1 MTSLDQNAPNRPDAN
16 ASGAVASA
24 DPAGPGAGHG
34 SALSGSDLDGSA
46 DADAD
51 GHRAPDARDGTAA
64 GLPAVPGPARD
75 ADGLRP
81 SGAENVVPGVTGG
94 MGMAAGSTGTPGSPG
109 WSSGAWGAGAV
120 AGRTRLPRR
129 PTPSRRLSQV
139 RAVPPASAP
148 FGGTA
153 PTGLVAAEVETL
165 PAAPVGVPM
174 GVLIGGSPG
183 PIDSAGPGVARVAE
197 RRVSA
202 RLLRFGSGTCQVV
215 LPEWRP
221 AIAVS
226 VPTEQLQRSTG
237 MSPEELRSALLS
249 VVINPEAVHDR
260 ELGLR
265 DWQAEVPAARGR
277 RRGRRQVR

>member
-1 MTSLDQNAPNRPDAN
+1 
-16 ASGAVASA
+16 
-24 DPAGPGAGHG
+24 
-34 SALSGSDLDGSA
+34 
-46 DADAD
+46 
-51 GHRAPDARDGTAA
+51 
-64 GLPAVPGPARD
+64 
-75 ADGLRP
+75 
-81 SGAENVVPGVTGG
+81 
-94 MGMAAGSTGTPGSPG
+94 
-109 WSSGAWGAGAV
+109 
-120 AGRTRLPRR
+120 
-129 PTPSRRLSQV
+129 
-139 RAVPPASAP
+139 
-148 FGGTA
+148 
-153 PTGLVAAEVETL
+153 
-165 PAAPVGVPM
+165 M

-183 PIDSAGPGVARVAE
+183 LVESVATVAARIAE

-202 RLLRFGSGTCQVV
+202 QLLRFGTGTCQVV

-237 MSPEELRSALLS
+237 MSLEELRTALLS

>member
-1 MTSLDQNAPNRPDAN
+1 MPPGGALAN
-16 ASGAVASA
+16 
-24 DPAGPGAGHG
+24 
-34 SALSGSDLDGSA
+34 
-46 DADAD
+46 
-51 GHRAPDARDGTAA
+51 
-64 GLPAVPGPARD
+64 
-75 ADGLRP
+75 
-81 SGAENVVPGVTGG
+81 
-94 MGMAAGSTGTPGSPG
+94 
-109 WSSGAWGAGAV
+109 
-120 AGRTRLPRR
+120 
-129 PTPSRRLSQV
+129 
-139 RAVPPASAP
+139 
-148 FGGTA
+148 
-153 PTGLVAAEVETL
+153 GLVAAEVESA

-183 PIDSAGPGVARVAE
+183 LVDAAGPGVARVTE

-202 RLLRFGSGTCQVV
+202 QLLRFGSGTCQVV

-237 MSPEELRSALLS
+237 MTPEELRSALLS

-265 DWQAEVPAARGR
+265 DWQAEVPVARGR

>member
-1 MTSLDQNAPNRPDAN
+1 MR
-16 ASGAVASA
+16 
-24 DPAGPGAGHG
+24 
-34 SALSGSDLDGSA
+34 
-46 DADAD
+46 
-51 GHRAPDARDGTAA
+51 
-64 GLPAVPGPARD
+64 
-75 ADGLRP
+75 
-81 SGAENVVPGVTGG
+81 
-94 MGMAAGSTGTPGSPG
+94 
-109 WSSGAWGAGAV
+109 
-120 AGRTRLPRR
+120 
-129 PTPSRRLSQV
+129 
-139 RAVPPASAP
+139 
-148 FGGTA
+148 
-153 PTGLVAAEVETL
+153 
-165 PAAPVGVPM
+165 VPM

-183 PIDSAGPGVARVAE
+183 PIDSVGPGVARTAE

-202 RLLRFGSGTCQVV
+202 QLLRFGSGTCQVV
-215 LPEWRP
+215 LPEWRS

>member
-1 MTSLDQNAPNRPDAN
+1 M
-16 ASGAVASA
+16 
-24 DPAGPGAGHG
+24 
-34 SALSGSDLDGSA
+34 
-46 DADAD
+46 
-51 GHRAPDARDGTAA
+51 
-64 GLPAVPGPARD
+64 
-75 ADGLRP
+75 
-81 SGAENVVPGVTGG
+81 
-94 MGMAAGSTGTPGSPG
+94 
-109 WSSGAWGAGAV
+109 
-120 AGRTRLPRR
+120 
-129 PTPSRRLSQV
+129 
-139 RAVPPASAP
+139 RAVPSASVP
-148 FGGTA
+148 LGGT
-153 PTGLVAAEVETL
+153 VEDGPVPVEADSA

-183 PIDSAGPGVARVAE
+183 LVESVATGVARIAE

-202 RLLRFGSGTCQVV
+202 QLLRFGSGTCQVV

-237 MSPEELRSALLS
+237 MSPDELRSALLS

-260 ELGLR
+260 ELGPR

>member
-1 MTSLDQNAPNRPDAN
+1 M
-16 ASGAVASA
+16 
-24 DPAGPGAGHG
+24 
-34 SALSGSDLDGSA
+34 
-46 DADAD
+46 
-51 GHRAPDARDGTAA
+51 
-64 GLPAVPGPARD
+64 
-75 ADGLRP
+75 
-81 SGAENVVPGVTGG
+81 
-94 MGMAAGSTGTPGSPG
+94 
-109 WSSGAWGAGAV
+109 
-120 AGRTRLPRR
+120 
-129 PTPSRRLSQV
+129 
-139 RAVPPASAP
+139 RAVPPTSAP
-148 FGGTA
+148 FGDAVMNGPGA
-153 PTGLVAAEVETL
+153 SSMESVPV
-165 PAAPVGVPM
+165 APVGVPM

-183 PIDSAGPGVARVAE
+183 LLDSAGPGVAQVAE

-202 RLLRFGSGTCQVV
+202 QLLRFGSGTCQVV
-215 LPEWRP
+215 LPEWRS

>member
-1 MTSLDQNAPNRPDAN
+1 M
-16 ASGAVASA
+16 
-24 DPAGPGAGHG
+24 
-34 SALSGSDLDGSA
+34 
-46 DADAD
+46 
-51 GHRAPDARDGTAA
+51 
-64 GLPAVPGPARD
+64 
-75 ADGLRP
+75 
-81 SGAENVVPGVTGG
+81 
-94 MGMAAGSTGTPGSPG
+94 
-109 WSSGAWGAGAV
+109 
-120 AGRTRLPRR
+120 
-129 PTPSRRLSQV
+129 

-148 FGGTA
+148 FDDTA
-153 PTGLVAAEVETL
+153 ASGLVDAEPESAPVS
-165 PAAPVGVPM
+165 PVGVPM
-174 GVLIGGSPG
+174 GVLIGGSLG
-183 PIDSAGPGVARVAE
+183 PTDSAGPGVARTAE

-202 RLLRFGSGTCQVV
+202 QLLRFGSGTCQVV
-215 LPEWRP
+215 LPEWRS